1 MAEKSP
7 HGLQRCDSFQQ
18 KLEQVGAYAITA
30 RVRSLGVPGKKRRR
44 KQRTRYPRITGDAV
58 QRKSGFAVVGGKKT
72 RHQRNR
78 VKGPFKTW
86 LGPVQL

>member
-30 RVRSLGVPGKKRRR
+30 RVRSLGVPGKK
-44 KQRTRYPRITGDAV
+44 K
-58 QRKSGFAVVGGKKT
+58 KKKT
-72 RHQRNR
+72 THSISVNYR
-78 VKGPFKTW
+78 
-86 LGPVQL
+86 